1 MGARLAN
8 GFPAC
13 ERVDVGI
20 CEDEAAYQDFYTR
33 MATIEFV
40 RNYSDLSTDRGY
52 QFEFRCDHCGSGFMS
67 SYQPSYLG
75 SAGGLLEAAGSI
87 FGGILGSAGNSAYN
101 IQRAIGGPAHDRAL
115 QQAVTEVKQKFRR
128 CQRCGKWVCADVCWN
143 ERALQ
148 CTSCTPKFEQEVISL
163 RTQAQVQATQDQL
176 REKAAGTDYV
186 SGIDMNPDA
195 QVRFNPPQATLNPS
209 GPGTGTFLPLP
220 PQDASMP
227 TFLPPQT
234 GAEQPM
240 APAIQSSAA
249 PAALA
254 NCSACG
260 ATVHGS
266 KFCPECGTKV
276 LTPQTCKDCGH
287 ISSPTARF
295 CPECGVKLS

>member
-1 MGARLAN
+1 
-8 GFPAC
+8 
-13 ERVDVGI
+13 
-20 CEDEAAYQDFYTR
+20 

-40 RNYSDLSTDRGY
+40 QNYSDHSTDRGY

-143 ERALQ
+143 DRACQ
-148 CTSCTPKFEQEVISL
+148 CTNCTPKYEQEVISL
-163 RTQAQVQATQDQL
+163 RTQAQVQATQEQL
-176 REKAAGTDYV
+176 REKAAGTDYA

-195 QVRFNPPQATLNPS
+195 QVRFHTLEEAALNPS
-209 GPGTGTFLPLP
+209 GPSTGTFLPA
-220 PQDASMP
+220 PQADVAQPVASR
-227 TFLPPQT
+227 
-234 GAEQPM
+234 
-240 APAIQSSAA
+240 IQSSAIS
-249 PAALA
+249 AALA

-260 ATVHGS
+260 ATVNRS
-266 KFCPECGTKV
+266 KFCPECGRKV
-276 LTPQTCKDCGH
+276 LTAQTCKDCGH

-295 CPECGVKLS
+295 CPECGTKLS